1 MEQNEERQSDI
12 ELHPE
17 IAKQRQDTYSSLT
30 DLSGIAVFSDEF
42 EILSDKVEQ
51 KKVNEDKALQDK
63 VFFSEI
69 LSTAGKDDDLLAK
82 VFVEKQEQ
90 PLLQDYRKEQY
101 QFSFIEIGLI
111 LISVL
116 VMTAVYLFLFQ
127 KKTPEKRKRGGTKK

>member
-1 MEQNEERQSDI
+1 MEQKEERQSDI

-42 EILSDKVEQ
+42 KMLSEKVKQSQEMKDKE
-51 KKVNEDKALQDK
+51 LQDK

-69 LSTAGKDDDLLAK
+69 LNTAGKDVDLLTK
-82 VFVEKQEQ
+82 VFMEKQEK
-90 PLLQDYRKEQY
+90 PLMQDYSIEKAQI
-101 QFSFIEIGLI
+101 SFIEIGLI
-111 LISVL
+111 FISVL

-127 KKTPEKRKRGGTKK
+127 KKTPEKRKRGGPKK